1 MATSSYFQG
10 AHSPSPRVQFSGVSP
25 EDLCG
30 ETPKTTRETP
40 VVFGIESAGA
50 KEVFLSEHRL
60 RNLELYFLLDQ
71 GSVGGCAKPAVNR
84 ARSGKESWGDG
95 V

>member
-1 MATSSYFQG
+1 MASRTAFSRKSVW
-10 AHSPSPRVQFSGVSP
+10 APSDAFGGES
-25 EDLCG
+25 LFG
-30 ETPKTTRETP
+30 ETPNSTRGTA

-71 GSVGGCAKPAVNR
+71 GSVGGWAKPAVNR